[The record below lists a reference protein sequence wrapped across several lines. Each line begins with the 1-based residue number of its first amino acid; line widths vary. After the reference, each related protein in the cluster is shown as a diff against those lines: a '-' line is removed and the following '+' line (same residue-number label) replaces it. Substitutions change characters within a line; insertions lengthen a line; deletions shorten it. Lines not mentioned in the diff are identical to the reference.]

1 MNGPELGTALA
12 ALAEP
17 QRLAALFG
25 PHGLDAMA
33 LAGLFGHFLLLSLIA
48 VGGAITTAPDMQ
60 RYLVHEQGW
69 LSDAQFSASIGL
81 AQAAPGPN
89 ILFVAV
95 LGWNVAGLPGLVA
108 TMAGI
113 LIPSSTLAWAASR
126 WLATR
131 RDTLG
136 VRIFT
141 AGLAPLTIGLLW
153 STGWVLTEPVRS
165 QPGAWLLVGVTLL
178 ATLRSRIGPMWLI
191 ALGAVVGAAGW
202 V

>member
-1 MNGPELGTALA
+1 MSGPELGAALA

-17 QRLAALFG
+17 ERLSALFG
-25 PHGLDAMA
+25 SHGLDAAA

-95 LGWNVAGLPGLVA
+95 LGWNVAGLAGLVA

-113 LIPSSTLAWAASR
+113 LIPSSALAWAASR

-131 RDTLG
+131 RETRG

-165 QPGAWLLVGVTLL
+165 APGAWLLVGVTLL
-178 ATLRSRIGPMWLI
+178 ATLRSRLSPMWLI
-191 ALGAVVGAAGW
+191 ALGAAVGAAGW